1 MLPHADSYEKLLA
14 KFRWAIPDRFNIGVD
29 VCDNQDAA
37 KPAILFD
44 DDVGAVRI
52 IKFGELRALTNRFAN
67 ALGAHGIAR
76 GDRVGILLQQ
86 SPETAIAHIASYKA
100 GLIAVP
106 LFVLF
111 GEDALEY
118 RLGDCGAACVVTD
131 LAQLPKLLAIR
142 ARLPALRAIVVVDGT
157 GIDGNTAIVSY
168 EKPATLEAQ
177 KTDAAA
183 QSRAANAAP
192 AWLRRG
198 DAPEE
203 PVPPKPLVPSR
214 EGQMP
219 AAASPLAGAR
229 ADAIKRGALIHRLL
243 QTLPDLPP
251 EARDA
256 AARRFLARPGNS
268 LDAAQQDEIARE
280 TLALFDL
287 PDFAEALSGE
297 GLAEAPIVARVGGRA
312 LSGRID
318 RLVVRD
324 DVIFV
329 LDYKTNRPPP
339 ERIEDVPAEY
349 VAQLAAYRAALAPL
363 YPGRPI
369 RAGLVWTYAPRLQ
382 EIPAELLDAHA
393 P

>member
-1 MLPHADSYEKLLA
+1 M
-14 KFRWAIPDRFNIGVD
+14 V
-29 VCDNQDAA
+29 DAA
-37 KPAILFD
+37 KNAARAREIAEYKRLLYVAATRARDRLIVCGWCDKDPAKD
-44 DDVGAVRI
+44 
-52 IKFGELRALTNRFAN
+52 
-67 ALGAHGIAR
+67 
-76 GDRVGILLQQ
+76 
-86 SPETAIAHIASYKA
+86 SWY
-100 GLIAVP
+100 
-106 LFVLF
+106 
-111 GEDALEY
+111 DALK
-118 RLGDCGAACVVTD
+118 AAIETRADVTH
-131 LAQLPKLLAIR
+131 
-142 ARLPALRAIVVVDGT
+142 GT

-168 EKPATLEAQ
+168 EKPAMREAQ
-177 KTDAAA
+177 KADMAAET
-183 QSRAANAAP
+183 RAANAVP

-229 ADAIKRGALIHRLL
+229 ADALLRGSLIHRLL
-243 QTLPDLPP
+243 QTLPDLPAD
-251 EARDA
+251 ARDA
-256 AARRFLARPGNS
+256 AARRFLARPGHS
-268 LDAAQQDEIARE
+268 LDQAQQDEIARE
-280 TLALFDL
+280 TLALFAL
-287 PDFAEALSGE
+287 PDFAQALSGQ

-324 DVIFV
+324 DAIFV

-349 VAQLAAYRAALAPL
+349 VVQLAAYRAALAPL

-382 EIPAELLDAHA
+382 EIPAELLDKHT